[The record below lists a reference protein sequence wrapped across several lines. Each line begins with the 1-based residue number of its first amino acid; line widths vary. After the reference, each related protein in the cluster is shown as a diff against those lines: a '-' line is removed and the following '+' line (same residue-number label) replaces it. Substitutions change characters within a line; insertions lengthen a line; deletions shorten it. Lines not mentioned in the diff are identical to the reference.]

1 MNVFFI
7 DFETTGLNPYHD
19 EIIEFAIKQKDTE
32 NFVSNVV
39 RPNKTKV
46 IPPKITEITNITNDM
61 VFSNLSINSMNA
73 CELIFTFLKE
83 NYSGEGFI
91 YLIAHNGIP
100 FDFVILKTLM
110 KTYANGN
117 DIKNIDLFDIYPIIK
132 FIDSLDVSRKLVKD
146 LDSYSQ
152 RNLCRVFNIVQ
163 ENAHRAYGD
172 VEDLN
177 KVYNAV
183 IKYGTNFFN
192 LDIDLNN
199 TTTLY
204 NYIYHIRDLQ
214 FHQYF

>member
-32 NFVSNVV
+32 NFISNVV

-61 VFSNLSINSMNA
+61 VFSNLSVNSTNA

-132 FIDSLDVSRKLVKD
+132 FIDSLDVSRKLVKN

-152 RNLCRVFNIVQ
+152 RNLCRVFNVVQ

-204 NYIYHIRDLQ
+204 NYIYSV
-214 FHQYF
+214 

>member
-61 VFSNLSINSMNA
+61 VFSNLSVNSMNA

-132 FIDSLDVSRKLVKD
+132 FIDSLDVSRKLVKN

-152 RNLCRVFNIVQ
+152 RNLCRVFNVVQ

-183 IKYGTNFFN
+183 IKYGTNFYN

-199 TTTLY
+199 TTVLY
-204 NYIYHIRDLQ
+204 NYIYNI
-214 FHQYF
+214 

>member
-61 VFSNLSINSMNA
+61 VFSNLSVNSMNA

-100 FDFVILKTLM
+100 FDFVILRTLM

-152 RNLCRVFNIVQ
+152 RNLCRVFNVVQ

-183 IKYGTNFFN
+183 IKYGTNFYN

-199 TTTLY
+199 TTVLY
-204 NYIYHIRDLQ
+204 NYIYHI
-214 FHQYF
+214 

>member
-19 EIIEFAIKQKDTE
+19 EIFEFAIKQKDTE

-61 VFSNLSINSMNA
+61 VFSNLSVNSMNA

-152 RNLCRVFNIVQ
+152 RNLCRVFNVVQ

-183 IKYGTNFFN
+183 IKYGTNFYN

-199 TTTLY
+199 TTVLY
-204 NYIYHIRDLQ
+204 NYIYSV
-214 FHQYF
+214 

>member
-61 VFSNLSINSMNA
+61 VFSNLSVNSMNA

-110 KTYANGN
+110 KTYANN
-117 DIKNIDLFDIYPIIK
+117 IHKDIKNIDLFDIYPIIK
-132 FIDSLDVSRKLVKD
+132 FIDSLDVSRKLVKN

-152 RNLCRVFNIVQ
+152 RNLCRVFNVVQ

-177 KVYNAV
+177 KVYNAI

-199 TTTLY
+199 TTVLY
-204 NYIYHIRDLQ
+204 NYIYSV
-214 FHQYF
+214 

>member
-61 VFSNLSINSMNA
+61 VFSNLSVNSMNA

-100 FDFVILKTLM
+100 FDFVILRTLM

-177 KVYNAV
+177 KVYNAI
-183 IKYGTNFFN
+183 IKYGTNFYN

-199 TTTLY
+199 TTVLY
-204 NYIYHIRDLQ
+204 NYIYSV
-214 FHQYF
+214 

>member
-19 EIIEFAIKQKDTE
+19 EIIEFAIKQRNTE
-32 NFVSNVV
+32 NFISNVV

-100 FDFVILKTLM
+100 FDFVILRTLM

-204 NYIYHIRDLQ
+204 NYIYSV
-214 FHQYF
+214 

>member
-32 NFVSNVV
+32 NFISNVV

-46 IPPKITEITNITNDM
+46 IPPRITEITNITNDM
-61 VFSNLSINSMNA
+61 VFSNLSITSINA

-100 FDFVILKTLM
+100 FDFVILKTLI
-110 KTYANGN
+110 KTYANNIDN
-117 DIKNIDLFDIYPIIK
+117 DVKNIDLFNIYPKIR
-132 FIDSLDVSRKLVKD
+132 FIDSLDVSRKLVKN
-146 LDSYSQ
+146 LNSYSHT
-152 RNLCRVFNIVQ
+152 NLCKTFNIVQ
-163 ENAHRAYGD
+163 ENAHRAFGD
-172 VEDLN
+172 VDDLN

-183 IKYGTNFFN
+183 SKYGIKSLS

-199 TTTLY
+199 IKVLY
-204 NYIYHIRDLQ
+204 DYMYSV
-214 FHQYF
+214 

>member
-1 MNVFFI
+1 MNNTFLI

-61 VFSNLSINSMNA
+61 VFSNLSVNSMNA

-83 NYSGEGFI
+83 HYSGEGFI

-152 RNLCRVFNIVQ
+152 KNLCRVFNIVQ

-183 IKYGTNFFN
+183 IKYGTNFYN

-204 NYIYHIRDLQ
+204 NYIYSV
-214 FHQYF
+214 

>member
-61 VFSNLSINSMNA
+61 VFSNLSVNSTNA

-100 FDFVILKTLM
+100 FDFVILRTLM

-132 FIDSLDVSRKLVKD
+132 FIDSLDVSRKLVKN

-152 RNLCRVFNIVQ
+152 RNLCRVFNVVQ

-177 KVYNAV
+177 KVYNAI

-199 TTTLY
+199 TTVLY
-204 NYIYHIRDLQ
+204 NYIYSV
-214 FHQYF
+214 

>member
-61 VFSNLSINSMNA
+61 VFSNLSVNSMNA
-73 CELIFTFLKE
+73 CELIFSFLKE

-100 FDFVILKTLM
+100 FDFVILRTLM

-132 FIDSLDVSRKLVKD
+132 FIDSLDVSRKLVKN

-183 IKYGTNFFN
+183 IKYGTNFYN

-204 NYIYHIRDLQ
+204 NYIYSV
-214 FHQYF
+214 

>member
-19 EIIEFAIKQKDTE
+19 EIIEFAIKQKDTDD
-32 NFVSNVV
+32 FVSNVV

-46 IPPKITEITNITNDM
+46 IPLKITEITNITNDM
-61 VFSNLSINSMNA
+61 VFSNLSITSMNA

-100 FDFVILKTLM
+100 FDFVILKTLI
-110 KTYANGN
+110 KTYANNIDN
-117 DIKNIDLFDIYPIIK
+117 DVKNIDLFDIYPKIR
-132 FIDSLDVSRKLVKD
+132 FIDSLDVSRKLVKN
-146 LDSYSQ
+146 LNSYSQ
-152 RNLCRVFNIVQ
+152 TNLCKTFNIVQ
-163 ENAHRAYGD
+163 ENAHRAFGD
-172 VEDLN
+172 VDDLN

-183 IKYGTNFFN
+183 IKYGINSLS

-199 TTTLY
+199 IKVLY
-204 NYIYHIRDLQ
+204 DYMYSV
-214 FHQYF
+214 

>member
-1 MNVFFI
+1 MDNTFFI
-7 DFETTGLNPYHD
+7 DFETTGLNPFHD
-19 EIIEFAIKQKDTE
+19 EIIEFAIKKYNSQSHSTSLVK
-32 NFVSNVV
+32 
-39 RPNKTKV
+39 PNHV
-46 IPPKITEITNITNDM
+46 FMIPPKITEITGITTEMIFEGSD
-61 VFSNLSINSMNA
+61 VISSINATEM
-73 CELIFTFLKE
+73 IFTFLNQ
-83 NYSGEGFI
+83 NYTGEGKI

-100 FDFVILKTLM
+100 FDFVILKILM

-183 IKYGTNFFN
+183 IKYGTNFYN

-199 TTTLY
+199 TTVLY
-204 NYIYHIRDLQ
+204 NYIYSV
-214 FHQYF
+214 

>member
-19 EIIEFAIKQKDTE
+19 EMIEFAIKQKDTE

-61 VFSNLSINSMNA
+61 VFSNLSITPMNA

-100 FDFVILKTLM
+100 FDFVILKTLI
-110 KTYANGN
+110 KTYANNIDN
-117 DIKNIDLFDIYPIIK
+117 DVKNIDLFDIYPKIR
-132 FIDSLDVSRKLVKD
+132 FIDSLDVSRKLVKN
-146 LDSYSQ
+146 LNSYSQ
-152 RNLCRVFNIVQ
+152 TNLCKTFNIVQ
-163 ENAHRAYGD
+163 ENAHRAFGD
-172 VEDLN
+172 VDDLN

-183 IKYGTNFFN
+183 IKYGINSLS
-192 LDIDLNN
+192 LDIDLNSIKV
-199 TTTLY
+199 LY
-204 NYIYHIRDLQ
+204 DYMYSV
-214 FHQYF
+214 

>member
-61 VFSNLSINSMNA
+61 VFSNLSVNSMNA

-100 FDFVILKTLM
+100 FDFVILRTLM

-183 IKYGTNFFN
+183 IKYGTNFYN

-204 NYIYHIRDLQ
+204 NYIYNI
-214 FHQYF
+214 

>member
-1 MNVFFI
+1 MDVFFI

-19 EIIEFAIKQKDTE
+19 EIIEFAIKQKDTG
-32 NFVSNVV
+32 NFISNVV

-61 VFSNLSINSMNA
+61 VFSNLSITPMNA

-100 FDFVILKTLM
+100 FDFVILKTLI
-110 KTYANGN
+110 KTYANNIDN
-117 DIKNIDLFDIYPIIK
+117 DIKNIDLFDIYPKIR
-132 FIDSLDVSRKLVKD
+132 FIDSLDVSRKLVKN
-146 LDSYSQ
+146 LNSYSQ
-152 RNLCRVFNIVQ
+152 TNLCKTFNIVQ
-163 ENAHRAYGD
+163 ENAHRAFGD
-172 VEDLN
+172 VDDLN

-183 IKYGTNFFN
+183 IKYGINSLS

-199 TTTLY
+199 IKVLY
-204 NYIYHIRDLQ
+204 DYMYSV
-214 FHQYF
+214 

>member
-61 VFSNLSINSMNA
+61 VFSNLSVNSMNA

-100 FDFVILKTLM
+100 FDFVILRTLM

-152 RNLCRVFNIVQ
+152 RNLCRVFNVVQ

-183 IKYGTNFFN
+183 IKYGTNFYN

-199 TTTLY
+199 TTVLY
-204 NYIYHIRDLQ
+204 NYIYSV
-214 FHQYF
+214 

>member
-61 VFSNLSINSMNA
+61 VFSNLSVNSMNA

-100 FDFVILKTLM
+100 FDFVILRTLM

-152 RNLCRVFNIVQ
+152 RNLCRVFNVVQ

-183 IKYGTNFFN
+183 IKYGTNFYN

-204 NYIYHIRDLQ
+204 NYIYHI
-214 FHQYF
+214 

>member
-1 MNVFFI
+1 MNIFFI

-61 VFSNLSINSMNA
+61 VFSNLSITSMNA

-100 FDFVILKTLM
+100 FDFVILKTLI
-110 KTYANGN
+110 KTYANNIDN
-117 DIKNIDLFDIYPIIK
+117 DVKNIDLFDIYPKIR
-132 FIDSLDVSRKLVKD
+132 FIDSLDVSRKLVKN
-146 LDSYSQ
+146 LNSYSQ
-152 RNLCRVFNIVQ
+152 TNLCKTFNIVQ
-163 ENAHRAYGD
+163 ENAHRAFGD
-172 VEDLN
+172 VDDLN

-183 IKYGTNFFN
+183 IKYGINSLS

-199 TTTLY
+199 IKVLY
-204 NYIYHIRDLQ
+204 DYMYSV
-214 FHQYF
+214 

>member
-61 VFSNLSINSMNA
+61 VFSNLSVNSMNA

-100 FDFVILKTLM
+100 FDFVILKILM

-183 IKYGTNFFN
+183 IKYGTNFYN

-199 TTTLY
+199 TTVLY
-204 NYIYHIRDLQ
+204 NYIYSV
-214 FHQYF
+214 

>member
-32 NFVSNVV
+32 NFISNVV

-61 VFSNLSINSMNA
+61 VFSNLSITSINA

-100 FDFVILKTLM
+100 FDFVILKTLI
-110 KTYANGN
+110 KTYANNIDN
-117 DIKNIDLFDIYPIIK
+117 DVKNIDLFDIYPKIR
-132 FIDSLDVSRKLVKD
+132 FIDSLDVSRKLVKN
-146 LDSYSQ
+146 LNSYSQ
-152 RNLCRVFNIVQ
+152 TNLCKTFNIVQ
-163 ENAHRAYGD
+163 ENAHRAFGD
-172 VEDLN
+172 VDDLN

-183 IKYGTNFFN
+183 IKYGINSLS

-199 TTTLY
+199 IKVLY
-204 NYIYHIRDLQ
+204 DYMYSV
-214 FHQYF
+214 

>member
-19 EIIEFAIKQKDTE
+19 EIIEFAIKQKDTDD
-32 NFVSNVV
+32 FVSNVV

-46 IPPKITEITNITNDM
+46 IPPRITEITNITNDM
-61 VFSNLSINSMNA
+61 VFSNLSITSINA

-100 FDFVILKTLM
+100 FDFVILKTLI
-110 KTYANGN
+110 KTYANNIDN
-117 DIKNIDLFDIYPIIK
+117 DIKNIDLFDIYPKIR
-132 FIDSLDVSRKLVKD
+132 FIDSLDVSRKLVKN
-146 LDSYSQ
+146 LNSYSQ
-152 RNLCRVFNIVQ
+152 TNLCKTFNIVQ
-163 ENAHRAYGD
+163 ENAHRAFGD
-172 VEDLN
+172 VDDLN

-183 IKYGTNFFN
+183 IKYGINSLS

-199 TTTLY
+199 IKVLY
-204 NYIYHIRDLQ
+204 DYMYSV
-214 FHQYF
+214 

>member
-1 MNVFFI
+1 MFINLKMNVFFI

-61 VFSNLSINSMNA
+61 VFSNLSVNSMNA

-117 DIKNIDLFDIYPIIK
+117 DIKNIDLFNIYPIIK

-183 IKYGTNFFN
+183 IKYGTNFYN

-199 TTTLY
+199 TTILY
-204 NYIYHIRDLQ
+204 NYIYSV
-214 FHQYF
+214 

>member
-19 EIIEFAIKQKDTE
+19 EMIEFAIKQKDTE
-32 NFVSNVV
+32 NFISNVV

-61 VFSNLSINSMNA
+61 VFSNLSITPMNA

-100 FDFVILKTLM
+100 FDFVILKTLI
-110 KTYANGN
+110 KTYANN
-117 DIKNIDLFDIYPIIK
+117 IKDDVKNIDLFNIYPKIR
-132 FIDSLDVSRKLVKD
+132 FMDSLDVSRKLVKNIN
-146 LDSYSQ
+146 SYSQ
-152 RNLCRVFNIVQ
+152 RNLCKVFNIVQ

-199 TTTLY
+199 VTTLY
-204 NYIYHIRDLQ
+204 NYIYSV
-214 FHQYF
+214 

>member
-61 VFSNLSINSMNA
+61 VFSNLSVNSMNA

-100 FDFVILKTLM
+100 FDFVILRTLM

-152 RNLCRVFNIVQ
+152 KNLCRVFNIVQ

-183 IKYGTNFFN
+183 IKYGTNFYN

-199 TTTLY
+199 TTVLY
-204 NYIYHIRDLQ
+204 NYIYSV
-214 FHQYF
+214 

>member
-61 VFSNLSINSMNA
+61 VFSNLSVNSMNA

-100 FDFVILKTLM
+100 FDFVILRTLM

-183 IKYGTNFFN
+183 IKYGTNFYN

-199 TTTLY
+199 TTVLY
-204 NYIYHIRDLQ
+204 NYIYSV
-214 FHQYF
+214 

>member
-46 IPPKITEITNITNDM
+46 IPPRITEITNITNDM
-61 VFSNLSINSMNA
+61 VFSNLSITSINA

-100 FDFVILKTLM
+100 FDFVILKTLI
-110 KTYANGN
+110 KTYANNIDN
-117 DIKNIDLFDIYPIIK
+117 DVKNIDLFDIYPKIR
-132 FIDSLDVSRKLVKD
+132 FIDSLDVSRKLVKN
-146 LDSYSQ
+146 LNSYSQ
-152 RNLCRVFNIVQ
+152 TNLCKTFNIVQ
-163 ENAHRAYGD
+163 ENAHRAFGD
-172 VEDLN
+172 VDDLN

-183 IKYGTNFFN
+183 IKYGINSLS

-199 TTTLY
+199 IKVLY
-204 NYIYHIRDLQ
+204 DYMYSV
-214 FHQYF
+214 